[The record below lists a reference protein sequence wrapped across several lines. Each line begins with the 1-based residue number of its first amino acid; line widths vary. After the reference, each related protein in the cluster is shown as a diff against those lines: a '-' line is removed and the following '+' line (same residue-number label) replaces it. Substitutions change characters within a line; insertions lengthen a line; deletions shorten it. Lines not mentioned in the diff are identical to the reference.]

1 MRHSKETAAINANEL
16 LEKKLA
22 ECKYAY
28 EEELE
33 SISLQF
39 ENLQEDVRV
48 LKQEKI
54 ELKRKITKMEDIII
68 QQQNMIE
75 TTGYYINKRE

>member
-1 MRHSKETAAINANEL
+1 MRHSKESSQIWANEL

-22 ECKYAY
+22 EAKFAY

-39 ENLQEDVRV
+39 ENL
-48 LKQEKI
+48 
-54 ELKRKITKMEDIII
+54 
-68 QQQNMIE
+68 
-75 TTGYYINKRE
+75 

>member
-1 MRHSKETAAINANEL
+1 MRHSKETSAINANDL

-22 ECKYAY
+22 ECKFAY

-39 ENLQEDVRV
+39 ENL
-48 LKQEKI
+48 
-54 ELKRKITKMEDIII
+54 
-68 QQQNMIE
+68 
-75 TTGYYINKRE
+75 